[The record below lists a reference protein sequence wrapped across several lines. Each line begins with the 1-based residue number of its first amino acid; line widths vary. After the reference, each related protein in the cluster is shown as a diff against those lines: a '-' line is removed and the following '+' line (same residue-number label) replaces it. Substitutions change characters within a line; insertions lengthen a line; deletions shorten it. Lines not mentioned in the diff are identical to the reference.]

1 MKFMKIQVNGDEI
14 ELAGGSTIK
23 DAIEAAQAPY
33 LPGSVLGV
41 VKGREEVEKHVNK
54 YRLKTPQGSIII
66 ELLKKAPSELTDLW
80 KERYN
85 DFSGLN
91 VRWITSQEVSVG
103 PVVTSLKPSHDE
115 YTYQRW
121 DVIFSLSGFTA
132 EATHIIFSKDKHK
145 AVYGAPKGNNGVFAR
160 VVGGKRTIMKLTDD
174 DQVLEVKPV
183 VERKSIVKSAAI
195 IDLETELTEGNQVF
209 TYLQVDPEPRSPQSV
224 EHFYALSK
232 SGKIQVDYDSNS
244 FLGAYG
250 LQGIKRD
257 IEWVDKRKRG
267 TLTLRNQGKGMGR
280 VYIYREDRVSTP
292 AHNVLGKVVKGMQ
305 LVDIARYGDEVTLQI
320 QPERIMTLSMTQK
333 EAEEFLSAH
342 GVKQVRSGLEDDEAL
357 VVRQEPNYTM
367 EIIEKGEVTT
377 YGVSEE
383 DMVEIELYEG
393 APRSTWYFQKIT
405 GLLDSPV
412 GSLKVNFA
420 FPGMN
425 LVMFHGDSREARGLI
440 PENSPE
446 GQAAAW
452 EIGLTNMSRRH
463 IGMLGIRFED
473 HDEFGPTGEPFQGT
487 NILGKVI
494 KGMENLKKFKQGET
508 VYVRRR

>member
-1 MKFMKIQVNGDEI
+1 MKVQVNGDEI
-14 ELAGGSTIK
+14 ELTSGSTIK
-23 DAIEAAQAPY
+23 DAIAVAQAPY

-41 VKGREEVEKHVNK
+41 VKGREEVERHVNK
-54 YRLKTPQGSIII
+54 YRLKTNQGSIII
-66 ELLKKAPSELTDLW
+66 ELLKEAPPELIDLW
-80 KERYN
+80 KERYHE
-85 DFSGLN
+85 FSGLR
-91 VRWITSQEVSVG
+91 VRWITSLETSVG
-103 PVVTSLKPSHDE
+103 PIATSLVPSHDE
-115 YTYQRW
+115 YTYQSW

-132 EATHIIFSKDKHK
+132 DATHIIFSKDKHK
-145 AVYGAPKGNNGVFAR
+145 AVYGAPKGNSGVFAR

-174 DQVLEVKPV
+174 DRVLEVKPV
-183 VERKSIVKSAAI
+183 VERKSIIKSAAI
-195 IDLETELTEGNQVF
+195 IDLDTELSEGNQVF
-209 TYLQVDPEPRSPQSV
+209 TYLQVEPEPRSPQSV
-224 EHFYALSK
+224 EHFYTLSE
-232 SGKIQVDYDSNS
+232 SGKLRVDYDSNS
-244 FLGAYG
+244 FLGSYG
-250 LQGIKRD
+250 LQGLKRE
-257 IEWVDKRKRG
+257 IELVDKRKRG

-292 AHNVLGKVVKGMQ
+292 SHNVLGKVVKGMQ
-305 LVDIARYGDEVTLQI
+305 LVDIARYGDEVTISL
-320 QPERIMTLSMTQK
+320 QPERIMTLAMTQQ

-357 VVRQEPNYTM
+357 IVHQEPHYTM

-377 YGVSEE
+377 FGVKEE
-383 DMVEIELYEG
+383 DMVEIELYEE

-405 GLLDSPV
+405 GLLDAPV
-412 GSLKVNFA
+412 GSLQVNFA

-425 LVMFHGDSREARGLI
+425 LLMFKGDSREARGLI

-446 GQAAAW
+446 TQAGAW

-473 HDEFGPTGEPFQGT
+473 HDEYGPTGEPFQGT
-487 NILGKVI
+487 NILGKVV

>member
-1 MKFMKIQVNGDEI
+1 MKVQVNGDEI
-14 ELAGGSTIK
+14 ELTSGSTIK

-41 VKGREEVEKHVNK
+41 VKGREEVERHVNK

-66 ELLKKAPSELTDLW
+66 ELLKKSPPELIDLW
-80 KERYN
+80 KERYH
-85 DFSGLN
+85 DFSGLR
-91 VRWITSQEVSVG
+91 VRWITSQEASVG
-103 PVVTSLKPSHDE
+103 PIATSLKPSHDE

-132 EATHIIFSKDKHK
+132 DATHIIFSKDKHN
-145 AVYGAPKGNNGVFAR
+145 AVYGAPKGNDGVFAR

-174 DQVLEVKPV
+174 DHVLEVKPV

-195 IDLETELTEGNQVF
+195 IDLETELSEGNQVF
-209 TYLQVDPEPRSPQSV
+209 TYLQVEPEPRSPQSV
-224 EHFYALSK
+224 EHFYALSE
-232 SGKIQVDYDSNS
+232 SGKLQVDYDSNS
-244 FLGAYG
+244 FLGSYG
-250 LQGIKRD
+250 LQGIKRE
-257 IEWVDKRKRG
+257 IEWVAKRKRG

-292 AHNVLGKVVKGMQ
+292 SHNVFGKVVKGMQ

-320 QPERIMTLSMTQK
+320 HPERIMTLAMTQK
-333 EAEEFLSAH
+333 EADGFLRAN
-342 GVKQVRSGLEDDEAL
+342 GIKQIRSGLEDDEAV
-357 VVRQEPNYTM
+357 VVRQEPHYTM
-367 EIIEKGEVTT
+367 EIVEKGEVTT
-377 YGVSEE
+377 FGVKKE
-383 DMVEIELYEG
+383 DMVEIELYDQ

-405 GLLDSPV
+405 GLLDAPV
-412 GSLKVNFA
+412 GSLKVHFA

-425 LVMFHGDSREARGLI
+425 LMMFHGDSREARGLI
-440 PENSPE
+440 PENSPQ
-446 GQAAAW
+446 GQARAW

-487 NILGKVI
+487 NIIGKVV
-494 KGMENLKKFKQGET
+494 KGMENLKKFKEGDT
-508 VYVRRR
+508 VYVRRRV